1 MRILICGGGIS
12 GLSTALALKADG
24 HEIDLIE
31 KAADWRAEGAGLHL
45 PGNAVR
51 PMEQLGIYPQ
61 VAEAAFALPRIRY
74 LDNRARKLFDLELG
88 DGSWPAFQAI
98 SRAAFHKI
106 LRQNFPDLSVKFGC
120 EVTGISSGGGGPEGP
135 AQVTFSDGTAS
146 AYDLVVAADGI
157 NSSTRTML
165 WGGDLAPVSAGIS
178 CWRWMTD
185 LPPGQVEPHFMLGR
199 GTVLLVMPVSA
210 QTAYVFASVVDPDG
224 RLADQGIAFLR
235 SAFADFGGSVPGLLA
250 RLEQDE
256 PILPGGLAQMIVP
269 QWARGACV
277 LVGDAAHG
285 TLPTM
290 AQGATMAME
299 DALALAES
307 LREYSD
313 LKEALSR
320 YEKRRIPRA
329 QWVQHQSLKRMGLAR
344 LKSGPLVFLRNSL
357 MKRLGPKVLAS
368 GWRPLIDQAF

>member
-12 GLSTALALKADG
+12 GLSTALALKGDG

-51 PMEQLGIYPQ
+51 PMELLGIYPQ
-61 VAEAAFALPRIRY
+61 VAEVAFTFPRIRY
-74 LDNRARKLFDLELG
+74 QDNRARVLFDLELG
-88 DGSWPAFQAI
+88 DGSWPVFQAT

-106 LRQNFPDLSVKFGC
+106 LRQQLPDLSVKFAC
-120 EVTGISSGGGGPEGP
+120 EVTAISNGDGGSKGP

-157 NSSTRTML
+157 NSATRAML
-165 WGGDLAPVSAGIS
+165 WGKDLAPVSAGIS
-178 CWRWMTD
+178 CWRWMTE
-185 LPPGQVEPHFMLGR
+185 LPAGQAEPHFMLGR
-199 GTVLLVMPVSA
+199 GSLLLVMPVSA
-210 QTAYVFASVVDPDG
+210 QTAYVFASVVGPDAT
-224 RLADQGIAFLR
+224 LADQGAAFLR
-235 SAFADFGGSVPGLLA
+235 SAFAGYGGSVPGVLA

-256 PILPGGLAQMIVP
+256 PILPGSLAQMIVP
-269 QWARGACV
+269 QWVRGASV

-290 AQGATMAME
+290 AQGASMAME
-299 DALALAES
+299 DALVLAES
-307 LREYSD
+307 LREHSD
-313 LKEALSR
+313 LNEALGS